1 MRPQFLVSLKDIIWV
16 LCYEIMWDKSEI
28 LGESGLESETGKKKK
43 KPMLIILTLLFL
55 KGTGIYLDGKYPKF
69 ENSMKVTLVN

>member
-43 KPMLIILTLLFL
+43 KKAHADYIDPSFFKRYRYIFGWKISQ
-55 KGTGIYLDGKYPKF
+55 I
-69 ENSMKVTLVN
+69 